1 MSGAYLPGD
10 TRQRIQDLIKDSSI
24 TQAELA
30 GIIGLSES
38 AFSRYLKGQTE
49 MLGDGYI
56 IKIAKHFN
64 VSTDFLLGETN
75 IPDRKNY
82 DIEELGISAEAAKLL
97 YTGRLDSR
105 VLNLL
110 LENPHF
116 PQLLALLAR
125 YQKEIVRSGIA
136 AMNQQL
142 TFINSLLLAQAES
155 VPDSAGAATQLAADL
170 KGVRMPATIGNG
182 TFLFG
187 AGSAMTNDFILA
199 GGNLAA
205 ETGSSN
211 ALGALTVTTN
221 ATLTV
226 EAGGQLSFASF
237 VAGSGLQPKA
247 VIIDAPLT
255 GDCVRIGTDASGLT
269 AEQRT
274 FFRWKDGTALHRV
287 RIDGRGYLHPLM
299 LGIVFSVR

>member
-1 MSGAYLPGD
+1 MSGTYLPGD
-10 TRQRIQDLIKDSSI
+10 TRQRIQDLFKDSSI

-64 VSTDFLLGETN
+64 VSTDFLLGETD

-82 DIEELGISAEAAKLL
+82 DIEELGISVEAAKLL

-116 PQLLALLAR
+116 SQLLALLAR

-142 TFINSLLLAQAES
+142 TFINSLLLEQAES

-170 KGVRMPATIGNG
+170 RDVHMPVINADTTAIQNLFMLIVRDIKEQGETIAADSNAVTAQVLQRLREELSKGQDSLDLRKITAEDLT
-182 TFLFG
+182 G
-187 AGSAMTNDFILA
+187 AVMRAVSIADIPEDALQGLGSAFK
-199 GGNLAA
+199 
-205 ETGSSN
+205 
-211 ALGALTVTTN
+211 TVLDEMRNSTHD
-221 ATLTV
+221 
-226 EAGGQLSFASF
+226 E
-237 VAGSGLQPKA
+237 
-247 VIIDAPLT
+247 
-255 GDCVRIGTDASGLT
+255 
-269 AEQRT
+269 
-274 FFRWKDGTALHRV
+274 
-287 RIDGRGYLHPLM
+287 
-299 LGIVFSVR
+299 

>member
-1 MSGAYLPGD
+1 MSGTYLPGD

-56 IKIAKHFN
+56 IKIAKHFK
-64 VSTDFLLGETN
+64 VSTDFLLGETD

-125 YQKEIVRSGIA
+125 YQNEIVRSGIA

-170 KGVRMPATIGNG
+170 RGVRMPVINADTTAIQNLFMLIVRDIKEQGETIAADSNAVTVQVLQRLREELSKGQDSLDLRKI
-182 TFLFG
+182 TAEDLTG
-187 AGSAMTNDFILA
+187 AVMRAVSIADIPEDALQGLGSAFK
-199 GGNLAA
+199 
-205 ETGSSN
+205 
-211 ALGALTVTTN
+211 TVLDEMRNSTHD
-221 ATLTV
+221 
-226 EAGGQLSFASF
+226 E
-237 VAGSGLQPKA
+237 
-247 VIIDAPLT
+247 
-255 GDCVRIGTDASGLT
+255 
-269 AEQRT
+269 
-274 FFRWKDGTALHRV
+274 
-287 RIDGRGYLHPLM
+287 
-299 LGIVFSVR
+299 

>member
-38 AFSRYLKGQTE
+38 ALSRYLKGQTE

-125 YQKEIVRSGIA
+125 YQNEIVRSGIA

-170 KGVRMPATIGNG
+170 RGVRMPVINADTTAIQNLFMLIVRDIKEQGETIAADSNAVTAQVLQRLREELSKGQDSLDLRKI
-182 TFLFG
+182 TAEDLTG
-187 AGSAMTNDFILA
+187 AVMRAVSIADIPEDALQGLGSAFK
-199 GGNLAA
+199 
-205 ETGSSN
+205 
-211 ALGALTVTTN
+211 TVLDEMRNSTHD
-221 ATLTV
+221 
-226 EAGGQLSFASF
+226 E
-237 VAGSGLQPKA
+237 
-247 VIIDAPLT
+247 
-255 GDCVRIGTDASGLT
+255 
-269 AEQRT
+269 
-274 FFRWKDGTALHRV
+274 
-287 RIDGRGYLHPLM
+287 
-299 LGIVFSVR
+299 

>member
-1 MSGAYLPGD
+1 MAQTWLPGD

-56 IKIAKHFN
+56 IKIAKHFK
-64 VSTDFLLGETN
+64 VSTDFLLGETD

-170 KGVRMPATIGNG
+170 RGVRMPVINADTTAIQNLFMLIVRDIKEQGETIAADSNAVTAQVLQRLREELSKGQDSLDLRKI
-182 TFLFG
+182 TAEDLTG
-187 AGSAMTNDFILA
+187 AVMRAVSIADIPEDALQGLGSAFK
-199 GGNLAA
+199 
-205 ETGSSN
+205 
-211 ALGALTVTTN
+211 TVLDEMRNSTHD
-221 ATLTV
+221 
-226 EAGGQLSFASF
+226 E
-237 VAGSGLQPKA
+237 
-247 VIIDAPLT
+247 
-255 GDCVRIGTDASGLT
+255 
-269 AEQRT
+269 
-274 FFRWKDGTALHRV
+274 
-287 RIDGRGYLHPLM
+287 
-299 LGIVFSVR
+299 

>member
-1 MSGAYLPGD
+1 MAQTWLPGD

-56 IKIAKHFN
+56 IKIAKHFK
-64 VSTDFLLGETN
+64 VSTDFLLGETD

-125 YQKEIVRSGIA
+125 YQNEIVRSGIA

-170 KGVRMPATIGNG
+170 RGVRMPVINADTTAIQNLFMLIVRDIKEQGETI
-182 TFLFG
+182 
-187 AGSAMTNDFILA
+187 
-199 GGNLAA
+199 AA
-205 ETGSSN
+205 DSN
-211 ALGALTVTTN
+211 AVTAQVLQRLREELSKGQDSLDLRKITAEDLTGAVM
-221 ATLTV
+221 
-226 EAGGQLSFASF
+226 
-237 VAGSGLQPKA
+237 KA
-247 VIIDAPLT
+247 VSIADIPEDALQ
-255 GDCVRIGTDASGLT
+255 GLGPAFKT
-269 AEQRT
+269 VLDEMKNST
-274 FFRWKDGTALHRV
+274 HDE
-287 RIDGRGYLHPLM
+287 
-299 LGIVFSVR
+299 

>member
-1 MSGAYLPGD
+1 MSGTYLPGD

-56 IKIAKHFN
+56 IKIAKHFK
-64 VSTDFLLGETN
+64 VSTDFLLGETD

-125 YQKEIVRSGIA
+125 YQNEIVRSGIA

-170 KGVRMPATIGNG
+170 RGVRMPVINADTTAIQNLFMLIVRDIKEQGETIAADSNAVTAQVLQRLREELSKGQDSLDLRKI
-182 TFLFG
+182 TAEDLTG
-187 AGSAMTNDFILA
+187 AVMKAVSIADIPEDALQGLGSAFK
-199 GGNLAA
+199 
-205 ETGSSN
+205 
-211 ALGALTVTTN
+211 TVLDEMRNSTHD
-221 ATLTV
+221 
-226 EAGGQLSFASF
+226 E
-237 VAGSGLQPKA
+237 
-247 VIIDAPLT
+247 
-255 GDCVRIGTDASGLT
+255 
-269 AEQRT
+269 
-274 FFRWKDGTALHRV
+274 
-287 RIDGRGYLHPLM
+287 
-299 LGIVFSVR
+299 

>member
-1 MSGAYLPGD
+1 MSGTYLPGD

-38 AFSRYLKGQTE
+38 ALSRYLKGQTE

-170 KGVRMPATIGNG
+170 RDVHMPVINADTTAIQNLFMLIVRDIKEQGETIAADSNAVTAQVLQRLREELSKGQDSLDLRKITAEDLT
-182 TFLFG
+182 G
-187 AGSAMTNDFILA
+187 AVMRAVSIADIPEDALQGLGSAFK
-199 GGNLAA
+199 
-205 ETGSSN
+205 
-211 ALGALTVTTN
+211 TVLDEMRNSTHD
-221 ATLTV
+221 
-226 EAGGQLSFASF
+226 E
-237 VAGSGLQPKA
+237 
-247 VIIDAPLT
+247 
-255 GDCVRIGTDASGLT
+255 
-269 AEQRT
+269 
-274 FFRWKDGTALHRV
+274 
-287 RIDGRGYLHPLM
+287 
-299 LGIVFSVR
+299 

>member
-56 IKIAKHFN
+56 IKIAKQFN

-170 KGVRMPATIGNG
+170 KGVRMPVINADTTAIQNLFMLIVRDIKEQGETIAADSNAVTVQVLQRLREELSKGQDSLDLRKI
-182 TFLFG
+182 TAEDLTG
-187 AGSAMTNDFILA
+187 AVMRAVSIADIPEDALQGLGSAFK
-199 GGNLAA
+199 
-205 ETGSSN
+205 
-211 ALGALTVTTN
+211 TVLDEMRNSTHD
-221 ATLTV
+221 
-226 EAGGQLSFASF
+226 E
-237 VAGSGLQPKA
+237 
-247 VIIDAPLT
+247 
-255 GDCVRIGTDASGLT
+255 
-269 AEQRT
+269 
-274 FFRWKDGTALHRV
+274 
-287 RIDGRGYLHPLM
+287 
-299 LGIVFSVR
+299 

>member
-1 MSGAYLPGD
+1 MSGTYLPGD

-125 YQKEIVRSGIA
+125 YQNEIVRSGIA

-170 KGVRMPATIGNG
+170 KDVRMPVINADTTAIQNLFMLIVRDIKEQGETIAADSNAVTAQVLQRLREELSKGQNSLDLRKI
-182 TFLFG
+182 TAEDLTG
-187 AGSAMTNDFILA
+187 AVMRAVSIADIPEDALQGLGSAFK
-199 GGNLAA
+199 
-205 ETGSSN
+205 
-211 ALGALTVTTN
+211 TVLDEMRNSTHD
-221 ATLTV
+221 
-226 EAGGQLSFASF
+226 E
-237 VAGSGLQPKA
+237 
-247 VIIDAPLT
+247 
-255 GDCVRIGTDASGLT
+255 
-269 AEQRT
+269 
-274 FFRWKDGTALHRV
+274 
-287 RIDGRGYLHPLM
+287 
-299 LGIVFSVR
+299 

>member
-1 MSGAYLPGD
+1 MAQTWLPGD

-38 AFSRYLKGQTE
+38 ALSRYLKGRTE

-125 YQKEIVRSGIA
+125 YQNEIVRSGIA

-170 KGVRMPATIGNG
+170 RGVRMPVINADTTAIQNLFMLIVRDIKEQGETIAADSNAVTAQVLQRLREELSKGQDSLDLR
-182 TFLFG
+182 TITAEDLTG
-187 AGSAMTNDFILA
+187 AVMRAVSIADIPEDALQGLGSAFK
-199 GGNLAA
+199 
-205 ETGSSN
+205 
-211 ALGALTVTTN
+211 TVLDEMRNSTHD
-221 ATLTV
+221 
-226 EAGGQLSFASF
+226 E
-237 VAGSGLQPKA
+237 
-247 VIIDAPLT
+247 
-255 GDCVRIGTDASGLT
+255 
-269 AEQRT
+269 
-274 FFRWKDGTALHRV
+274 
-287 RIDGRGYLHPLM
+287 
-299 LGIVFSVR
+299 

>member
-170 KGVRMPATIGNG
+170 KDVRMPVINADTTAIQNLFMLIVRDIKEQGETIAADSNAVTAQVLQRLREELSKGQDSLDLRKI
-182 TFLFG
+182 TAEDLTG
-187 AGSAMTNDFILA
+187 AVMRAVSIADIPEDALQGLGSAFK
-199 GGNLAA
+199 
-205 ETGSSN
+205 
-211 ALGALTVTTN
+211 TVLDEMRNSTHD
-221 ATLTV
+221 
-226 EAGGQLSFASF
+226 E
-237 VAGSGLQPKA
+237 
-247 VIIDAPLT
+247 
-255 GDCVRIGTDASGLT
+255 
-269 AEQRT
+269 
-274 FFRWKDGTALHRV
+274 
-287 RIDGRGYLHPLM
+287 
-299 LGIVFSVR
+299 

>member
-170 KGVRMPATIGNG
+170 RGVRMPVINADTTAIQNLFMLIVRDIKEQGETIAADSNAVTVQVLQRLREELSKGQDSLDLRKI
-182 TFLFG
+182 TAEDLTG
-187 AGSAMTNDFILA
+187 AVMRAVSIADIPEDALQGLGSAFK
-199 GGNLAA
+199 
-205 ETGSSN
+205 
-211 ALGALTVTTN
+211 TVLDEMRNSTHD
-221 ATLTV
+221 
-226 EAGGQLSFASF
+226 E
-237 VAGSGLQPKA
+237 
-247 VIIDAPLT
+247 
-255 GDCVRIGTDASGLT
+255 
-269 AEQRT
+269 
-274 FFRWKDGTALHRV
+274 
-287 RIDGRGYLHPLM
+287 
-299 LGIVFSVR
+299 

>member
-1 MSGAYLPGD
+1 MSGTYLPGD

-142 TFINSLLLAQAES
+142 TFINSLLLEQAES

-170 KGVRMPATIGNG
+170 RDVHMPVINADTTAIQNLFMLIVRDIKEQGETIAADSNAVTAQVLQRLREELSKGQDSLDLRKITAEDLT
-182 TFLFG
+182 G
-187 AGSAMTNDFILA
+187 AVMRAVSIADIPEDALQGLGSAFK
-199 GGNLAA
+199 
-205 ETGSSN
+205 
-211 ALGALTVTTN
+211 TVLDEMRNSTHD
-221 ATLTV
+221 
-226 EAGGQLSFASF
+226 E
-237 VAGSGLQPKA
+237 
-247 VIIDAPLT
+247 
-255 GDCVRIGTDASGLT
+255 
-269 AEQRT
+269 
-274 FFRWKDGTALHRV
+274 
-287 RIDGRGYLHPLM
+287 
-299 LGIVFSVR
+299 

>member
-125 YQKEIVRSGIA
+125 YQNEIVRSGIA

-170 KGVRMPATIGNG
+170 RDVRMPVINADTTAIQNLFMLIVRDIKEQGETIAADSNAVTAQVLQRLREELSKGQDSLDLRKI
-182 TFLFG
+182 TAEDLTG
-187 AGSAMTNDFILA
+187 AVMRAVSIADIPEDALQGLGSAFK
-199 GGNLAA
+199 
-205 ETGSSN
+205 
-211 ALGALTVTTN
+211 TVLDEMRNSTHD
-221 ATLTV
+221 
-226 EAGGQLSFASF
+226 E
-237 VAGSGLQPKA
+237 
-247 VIIDAPLT
+247 
-255 GDCVRIGTDASGLT
+255 
-269 AEQRT
+269 
-274 FFRWKDGTALHRV
+274 
-287 RIDGRGYLHPLM
+287 
-299 LGIVFSVR
+299 

>member
-1 MSGAYLPGD
+1 MSGTYLPGD

-170 KGVRMPATIGNG
+170 KGVRMPVINADTTAIQNLFMLIVRDIKEQGETIAADSNAVTVQVLQRLREELSKGQDSLDLRKI
-182 TFLFG
+182 TAEDLTG
-187 AGSAMTNDFILA
+187 AVMRAVSIADIPEDALQGLGSAFK
-199 GGNLAA
+199 
-205 ETGSSN
+205 
-211 ALGALTVTTN
+211 TVLDEMRNSTHD
-221 ATLTV
+221 
-226 EAGGQLSFASF
+226 E
-237 VAGSGLQPKA
+237 
-247 VIIDAPLT
+247 
-255 GDCVRIGTDASGLT
+255 
-269 AEQRT
+269 
-274 FFRWKDGTALHRV
+274 
-287 RIDGRGYLHPLM
+287 
-299 LGIVFSVR
+299 

>member
-1 MSGAYLPGD
+1 MSGTYLPGD

-125 YQKEIVRSGIA
+125 YQNEIVRSGIA

-170 KGVRMPATIGNG
+170 KDVRMPVINADTTAIQNLFMLIVRDIKEQGETIAADSNAVTAQVLQRLREELSKGQNSLDLRKI
-182 TFLFG
+182 TAEDLTG
-187 AGSAMTNDFILA
+187 AVMRAVSIADIPEDALQGLGSAFKTVLDEMRN
-199 GGNLAA
+199 
-205 ETGSSN
+205 SSHD
-211 ALGALTVTTN
+211 
-221 ATLTV
+221 
-226 EAGGQLSFASF
+226 E
-237 VAGSGLQPKA
+237 
-247 VIIDAPLT
+247 
-255 GDCVRIGTDASGLT
+255 
-269 AEQRT
+269 
-274 FFRWKDGTALHRV
+274 
-287 RIDGRGYLHPLM
+287 
-299 LGIVFSVR
+299 

>member
-24 TQAELA
+24 SQAELA

-170 KGVRMPATIGNG
+170 RGVRMPVINADTTAIQNLFMLIVRDIKEQGETIAADSNAVTAQVLQRLREELSKGQDSLDLRKI
-182 TFLFG
+182 TAEDLTG
-187 AGSAMTNDFILA
+187 AVMRAVSIADIPEDALQGLGSAFK
-199 GGNLAA
+199 
-205 ETGSSN
+205 
-211 ALGALTVTTN
+211 TVLDEMRNSTHD
-221 ATLTV
+221 
-226 EAGGQLSFASF
+226 E
-237 VAGSGLQPKA
+237 
-247 VIIDAPLT
+247 
-255 GDCVRIGTDASGLT
+255 
-269 AEQRT
+269 
-274 FFRWKDGTALHRV
+274 
-287 RIDGRGYLHPLM
+287 
-299 LGIVFSVR
+299 

>member
-1 MSGAYLPGD
+1 MAQTWLPGD

-38 AFSRYLKGQTE
+38 ALSRYLKGQTE

-64 VSTDFLLGETN
+64 VSTDFLLGETD

-170 KGVRMPATIGNG
+170 RDVHMPVINADTTAIQNLFMLIVRDIKEQSETIAADSNAVTAQVLQRLREELSKGQDSLDLRKITAEDLT
-182 TFLFG
+182 G
-187 AGSAMTNDFILA
+187 AVMRAVSIADIPEDALKGLGSAFK
-199 GGNLAA
+199 
-205 ETGSSN
+205 
-211 ALGALTVTTN
+211 TVLDEMRDSTHD
-221 ATLTV
+221 
-226 EAGGQLSFASF
+226 E
-237 VAGSGLQPKA
+237 
-247 VIIDAPLT
+247 
-255 GDCVRIGTDASGLT
+255 
-269 AEQRT
+269 
-274 FFRWKDGTALHRV
+274 
-287 RIDGRGYLHPLM
+287 
-299 LGIVFSVR
+299 

>member
-170 KGVRMPATIGNG
+170 RGVRMPVINADTTAIQNLFMLIVRDIKEQGETIAADSNAVTAQVLQRLREELSKGQDSLDLRKI
-182 TFLFG
+182 TAEDLTG
-187 AGSAMTNDFILA
+187 AVMRAVSIADIPENALQGLGSAFK
-199 GGNLAA
+199 
-205 ETGSSN
+205 
-211 ALGALTVTTN
+211 TVLDEMRNSTHD
-221 ATLTV
+221 
-226 EAGGQLSFASF
+226 E
-237 VAGSGLQPKA
+237 
-247 VIIDAPLT
+247 
-255 GDCVRIGTDASGLT
+255 
-269 AEQRT
+269 
-274 FFRWKDGTALHRV
+274 
-287 RIDGRGYLHPLM
+287 
-299 LGIVFSVR
+299 

>member
-1 MSGAYLPGD
+1 MSGTYLPGD

-30 GIIGLSES
+30 GIIGLSAS

-142 TFINSLLLAQAES
+142 TFINSLLLTQAES
-155 VPDSAGAATQLAADL
+155 NPDSAGAATQLAADL
-170 KGVRMPATIGNG
+170 RYVRMPVINADTTAIQNLFMLIVRDIKEQGETIAADSNAVTAQVLQRLREELSKGQDSLDLRKI
-182 TFLFG
+182 TAEDLTG
-187 AGSAMTNDFILA
+187 AVMRAVSIADIPEDALQGLGSAFK
-199 GGNLAA
+199 
-205 ETGSSN
+205 
-211 ALGALTVTTN
+211 TVLDEMRNSTHD
-221 ATLTV
+221 
-226 EAGGQLSFASF
+226 E
-237 VAGSGLQPKA
+237 
-247 VIIDAPLT
+247 
-255 GDCVRIGTDASGLT
+255 
-269 AEQRT
+269 
-274 FFRWKDGTALHRV
+274 
-287 RIDGRGYLHPLM
+287 
-299 LGIVFSVR
+299 

>member
-10 TRQRIQDLIKDSSI
+10 SRQRIQDLIKDSSI

-170 KGVRMPATIGNG
+170 RGVRMPVINADTTAIQNLFMLIVRDIKEQGETIAADSNAVTAQVLQRLREELSKGQDSLDLRKI
-182 TFLFG
+182 TAEDLTG
-187 AGSAMTNDFILA
+187 AVMRAVSIADIPEDALQGLGSAFK
-199 GGNLAA
+199 
-205 ETGSSN
+205 
-211 ALGALTVTTN
+211 TVLDEMRNSTHD
-221 ATLTV
+221 
-226 EAGGQLSFASF
+226 E
-237 VAGSGLQPKA
+237 
-247 VIIDAPLT
+247 
-255 GDCVRIGTDASGLT
+255 
-269 AEQRT
+269 
-274 FFRWKDGTALHRV
+274 
-287 RIDGRGYLHPLM
+287 
-299 LGIVFSVR
+299 

>member
-10 TRQRIQDLIKDSSI
+10 TRQRIQDLIKDSNI

-38 AFSRYLKGQTE
+38 ALSRYLKGQTE

-56 IKIAKHFN
+56 IKIAKHFK
-64 VSTDFLLGETN
+64 VSTDFLLGETD

-97 YTGRLDSR
+97 YTDRLDSR

-125 YQKEIVRSGIA
+125 YQNEIVRSGIA

-170 KGVRMPATIGNG
+170 RGVRMPVINADTTAIQNLFMLIVRDIKEQGETIAADSNAVTAQVLQRLREELSKGQDSLDLRKI
-182 TFLFG
+182 TAEDLTG
-187 AGSAMTNDFILA
+187 AVMRAVSIADIPEDALQGLGSAFK
-199 GGNLAA
+199 
-205 ETGSSN
+205 
-211 ALGALTVTTN
+211 TVLDEMRNSTHD
-221 ATLTV
+221 
-226 EAGGQLSFASF
+226 E
-237 VAGSGLQPKA
+237 
-247 VIIDAPLT
+247 
-255 GDCVRIGTDASGLT
+255 
-269 AEQRT
+269 
-274 FFRWKDGTALHRV
+274 
-287 RIDGRGYLHPLM
+287 
-299 LGIVFSVR
+299 

>member
-1 MSGAYLPGD
+1 MSGTYLPGD

-170 KGVRMPATIGNG
+170 RGVRMPVINADTTAIQNLFMLIVRDIKEQGETIAADSNVVTAQVLQRLREELSKGQDSLDLRKI
-182 TFLFG
+182 TAEDLTG
-187 AGSAMTNDFILA
+187 AVMKAVSIADIPEDALQGLGSAFK
-199 GGNLAA
+199 
-205 ETGSSN
+205 
-211 ALGALTVTTN
+211 TVLDEMRNSTHD
-221 ATLTV
+221 
-226 EAGGQLSFASF
+226 E
-237 VAGSGLQPKA
+237 
-247 VIIDAPLT
+247 
-255 GDCVRIGTDASGLT
+255 
-269 AEQRT
+269 
-274 FFRWKDGTALHRV
+274 
-287 RIDGRGYLHPLM
+287 
-299 LGIVFSVR
+299 